1 MLTKL
6 WSLSSYK
13 AADLAT
19 DRDAVPGPEIVPEYF
34 WSNCVQLTSAVKAR
48 SLTGVQTMLPP
59 MTAKLKLALQV
70 PTKPSNATALAQ
82 IVALPASP

>member
-34 WSNCVQLTSAVKAR
+34 WSNCVQLTSAVKVLDRGPDDVGTDDSQVEVRVA
-48 SLTGVQTMLPP
+48 GADE
-59 MTAKLKLALQV
+59 AKQRHRVGTDRRLASITV
-70 PTKPSNATALAQ
+70 M
-82 IVALPASP
+82 